1 MKYLIK
7 TIYLIPLLIIGL
19 FFVTPTLAK
28 DSKIKYSRENISN
41 YFLGIISLNQNY
53 TSSSYKYFNKI
64 QSLKKNHSNYNIQFI
79 RSLVLLEKFDQ
90 AFKFSKEIWSEEGQF
105 LEVDLL
111 LGLDSFIKKDY
122 LKAEKHFQKLNKTSE
137 HSLFFDDFLGNI
149 LISWIKAS
157 ENKKEESFK
166 FLNKIPERY
175 TTLKSIQNSFLNCYF
190 DTPKTPVAFENI
202 IGKEESSFSRYNFF
216 LLNYFVSKNQ
226 IESAKILAS
235 KSLNFYNSNLLIRQA
250 KNFINNKKSEK
261 ITNFFN
267 CKNPEDVMA
276 EIFYVIA
283 NLFSTEKN
291 YLLSNFY
298 LKISL
303 FLNDSFTP
311 NKALLAENFFLQKK
325 YEESKKIYKS
335 IKSIGDVYS
344 WFASKSIAIILL
356 ETKGKEYAIS
366 NLKKE
371 FGMLVNPNFE
381 HYYELANF
389 YKDNEYYDE
398 SIKYYSYAL
407 ENMSNDHFLIPKIL
421 DRRGT
426 SYERLGK
433 WNLAEKDLL
442 ESLEILP
449 DQPYVLNYLAY
460 SWIEKGVNVNRSLEM
475 LKQATSLRKNDPYIT
490 DSLGWAYYKIE
501 NYTYAEKFLRI
512 AVQLM
517 PLDPVINDHYGDVL
531 WMLNKSIQA
540 RYFWK
545 YVLSLETTEKKLK
558 DTINKKLILGI
569 TKKL

>member
-1 MKYLIK
+1 
-7 TIYLIPLLIIGL
+7 
-19 FFVTPTLAK
+19 
-28 DSKIKYSRENISN
+28 
-41 YFLGIISLNQNY
+41 
-53 TSSSYKYFNKI
+53 
-64 QSLKKNHSNYNIQFI
+64 
-79 RSLVLLEKFDQ
+79 
-90 AFKFSKEIWSEEGQF
+90 
-105 LEVDLL
+105 
-111 LGLDSFIKKDY
+111 
-122 LKAEKHFQKLNKTSE
+122 
-137 HSLFFDDFLGNI
+137 
-149 LISWIKAS
+149 
-157 ENKKEESFK
+157 
-166 FLNKIPERY
+166 
-175 TTLKSIQNSFLNCYF
+175 
-190 DTPKTPVAFENI
+190 
-202 IGKEESSFSRYNFF
+202 
-216 LLNYFVSKNQ
+216 
-226 IESAKILAS
+226 
-235 KSLNFYNSNLLIRQA
+235 
-250 KNFINNKKSEK
+250 
-261 ITNFFN
+261 
-267 CKNPEDVMA
+267 MA

-442 ESLEILP
+442 EYLEILH
-449 DQPYVLNYLAY
+449 DQP
-460 SWIEKGVNVNRSLEM
+460 
-475 LKQATSLRKNDPYIT
+475 
-490 DSLGWAYYKIE
+490 
-501 NYTYAEKFLRI
+501 
-512 AVQLM
+512 
-517 PLDPVINDHYGDVL
+517 
-531 WMLNKSIQA
+531 
-540 RYFWK
+540 
-545 YVLSLETTEKKLK
+545 
-558 DTINKKLILGI
+558 
-569 TKKL
+569 